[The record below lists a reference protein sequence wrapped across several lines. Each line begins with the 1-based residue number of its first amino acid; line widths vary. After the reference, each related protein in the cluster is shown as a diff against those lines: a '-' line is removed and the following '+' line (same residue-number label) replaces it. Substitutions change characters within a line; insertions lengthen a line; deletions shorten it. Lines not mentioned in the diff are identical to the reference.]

1 MKRPCRE
8 YPVRSHAPDGYE
20 RIWERIQINDRNVGV
35 FDPRMETNRRKE
47 RNSRNIPF
55 VMPVLTPRLQC
66 ALLQIIQEVFALAL
80 FQFEQGAVDFGVPRS
95 QFRKLSCLQ

>member
-1 MKRPCRE
+1 
-8 YPVRSHAPDGYE
+8 VLPDEFFTILLSYSLNTC
-20 RIWERIQINDRNVGV
+20 QID
-35 FDPRMETNRRKE
+35 
-47 RNSRNIPF
+47 
-55 VMPVLTPRLQC
+55 